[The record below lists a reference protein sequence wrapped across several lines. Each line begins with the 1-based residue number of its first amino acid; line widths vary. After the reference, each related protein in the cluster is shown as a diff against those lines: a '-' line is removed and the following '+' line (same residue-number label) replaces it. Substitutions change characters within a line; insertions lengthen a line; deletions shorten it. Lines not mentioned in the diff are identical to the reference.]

1 MELMSKVMEVYENYQ
16 QLNREEAVK
25 PLENKTI
32 IRRKI
37 EAFNLYQ
44 DGDEIILSLK
54 FQYPA

>member
-1 MELMSKVMEVYENYQ
+1 MSKVMEVYENYQ